1 MNHKRIQKAFHI
13 YLLCDVLLWLQ
24 YIEFVKNM
32 KSNPFAEIENVC
44 DIISLLATFDQCNAS
59 LLKK

>member
-24 YIEFVKNM
+24 YIEFVKNI

-44 DIISLLATFDQCNAS
+44 EIISLLP
-59 LLKK
+59 LLINVMHLY